1 MSLETRHSPSQLT
14 EEATEKNVLPPN
26 TEKNGR
32 TLALSRNAEPQRNG
46 ADNKKVSKKNEIDFF
61 QWKHD
66 KKSVS

>member
-1 MSLETRHSPSQLT
+1 
-14 EEATEKNVLPPN
+14 
-26 TEKNGR
+26 
-32 TLALSRNAEPQRNG
+32 LSRNAEPQRNG